1 MLSAFQF
8 HESYLKDTN
17 ACDDGN
23 HGDNDENNETAEAIW
38 GPPSPT
44 IDFVQPSVTPAHT
57 HTLSTILTLLLAHS
71 TVLLC
76 SQLGWVL
83 GPILLRAAVQWL
95 MDGLEREQMLPLF
108 TDHPPNIPLLTPYH
122 LISHLTTSTSG
133 DVGTLQYAA
142 WAAINGYPAD
152 CQLSQIFYNKTIRD
166 GGISPWH

>member
-1 MLSAFQF
+1 MDFLREKNVPDSTSLEHLAKYQKMLSGFQL

-57 HTLSTILTLLLAHS
+57 HTLSTISTLLLAHS

-76 SQLGWVL
+76 SQLG
-83 GPILLRAAVQWL
+83 
-95 MDGLEREQMLPLF
+95 
-108 TDHPPNIPLLTPYH
+108 
-122 LISHLTTSTSG
+122 
-133 DVGTLQYAA
+133 
-142 WAAINGYPAD
+142 
-152 CQLSQIFYNKTIRD
+152 
-166 GGISPWH
+166 